1 MNASP
6 GVRGIALAGLALASA
21 VHAEPLLD
29 RAGVLPSGTDFGEP
43 ALEMPRQVL
52 TVERLGSEQNF
63 LIALGNLAFSSPS
76 ILGGLAGRAG
86 ISCST
91 CHVGGDTNPAFFLPG
106 HSARPGTVDV
116 TGPDFNPKT
125 DDGLFNPVAIPS
137 LRGIKQ
143 TAPYGRDGRT
153 DSLREFTHNVIVHE
167 FAGGEPDALLLDAL
181 VAYMQQF
188 EFLPN
193 PKLSVAGRLTGLA
206 SDAARRGER
215 LFFRPSAAMGAQ
227 SCASCH
233 LPSASFVDGRQHD
246 VGTGAAYDTP
256 TLRNLAFTAPYF
268 HDGRAP
274 GLAEVVAHF
283 DQTFGLGLSRAE
295 SADLVAY
302 LEAVGDAKTPFERKD
317 FAFDMAELEVFA
329 GLLDQTL
336 AERRADLTR
345 LIVDT
350 VNAELREI
358 AEHWYRPGDR
368 DVRSVI
374 AAWAVQLRR
383 VDTLARKA
391 AWAAAQ
397 TAFAAYRNSVGAD
410 LQKVAAA
417 ERRSTYEP
425 AVLTGYLQELRRVA
439 AAANK

>member
-1 MNASP
+1 MAGLRGSAVAAS
-6 GVRGIALAGLALASA
+6 VGLALASA
-21 VHAEPLLD
+21 VCAEPLLD
-29 RAGVLPSGTDFGEP
+29 RAGVLPQGTDFGEP
-43 ALEMPRQVL
+43 ALEVPRQIL

-63 LIALGNLAFSSPS
+63 LVALGNLAFSSAS
-76 ILGGLAGRAG
+76 ILGGLARRAG
-86 ISCST
+86 ISCGT

-106 HSARPGTVDV
+106 HSAPPGTFDV
-116 TGPDFNPKT
+116 TGPDFNPPT
-125 DDGLFNPVAIPS
+125 DDGLFNPLAIPS

-153 DSLREFTHNVIVHE
+153 GSLREFTRNVIVHE
-167 FAGGEPDALLLDAL
+167 FAGDEPDPLLLDAL

-193 PKLSVAGRLTGLA
+193 PKLGLGSRLTGLA

-215 LFFRPSAAMGAQ
+215 LFFRPSAAMGAR

-268 HDGRAP
+268 HDGRARD
-274 GLAEVVAHF
+274 LADVVAHF
-283 DQTFGLGLSRAE
+283 DQTFGLGLNAPER
-295 SADLVAY
+295 ADLVAY
-302 LEAVGDAKTPFERKD
+302 LEAVGDAEQPFERKD

-336 AERRADLTR
+336 ADRRADLTR

-350 VNAELREI
+350 VNAELREV
-358 AEHWYRPGDR
+358 AEHWYRPEDR
-368 DVRSVI
+368 DIRSVI

-383 VDTLARKA
+383 MDTLAREGD
-391 AWAAAQ
+391 WVAAQ
-397 TAFAAYRNSVGAD
+397 TALASYRGSLHAD
-410 LQKVAAA
+410 LPKVAAA

-425 AVLTGYLQELRRVA
+425 AVLAGYIRELRWLA